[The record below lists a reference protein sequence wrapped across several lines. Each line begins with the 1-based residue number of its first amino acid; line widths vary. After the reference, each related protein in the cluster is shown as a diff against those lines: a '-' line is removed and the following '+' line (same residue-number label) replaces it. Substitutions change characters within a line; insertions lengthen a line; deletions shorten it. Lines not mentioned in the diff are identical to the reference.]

1 MKKLLLLNQ
10 KIKQNEWIDSR
21 SRMKCK
27 FYYSE
32 NLTFTHS
39 LSKFPSEAD

>member
-10 KIKQNEWIDSR
+10 KIKQNELIGSR

-32 NLTFTHS
+32 NLAFTHS
-39 LSKFPSEAD
+39 LSKFPSEAG